1 MRSLRIIWHL
11 CASNLRILSRMRA
24 MLLVLFLPGIVM
36 YWVFTKIFEGPAGG
50 MRPFRVAVVDEDR
63 SDASRLLI
71 EAFGRSNVIP
81 VLTEDETPGSP
92 LLSAETARR
101 QIRRNGKYR
110 VAVVIPR
117 GYGEAP
123 NVLAGSKHQGLELIY
138 DETQPMEAEAAAGL
152 LQMAAGRVIFERMFR
167 SSGPDGEAAP
177 DAGESRALVKVRKTG
192 VSIERMQIASK
203 HTFLAGIVPLF
214 LLFTCANA
222 ARGLLLELQSGG
234 IKRLLAAPIRPA
246 HILLSQQLYAMV
258 LAMVQCGAMY
268 LFAWLVF
275 GVAVWQIAGGL
286 AVLTLVTC
294 LAMTGFGMLLAS
306 LCRTAEQLDAI
317 GTTVILAM
325 GAVGGSMVPRFIM
338 PPFMQKL
345 GLLTINGWAY
355 DGFIAL
361 IRNEGFGLA
370 TLLREGEWSGILLP
384 GLVLLLVGVLSSAAG
399 SILLTRR
406 LSM

>member
-11 CASNLRILSRMRA
+11 CGSNLRILSRMRA

-63 SDASRLLI
+63 SDASRQLI
-71 EAFGRSNVIP
+71 EALGRTNVTT
-81 VLTEDETPGSP
+81 VLTEDEARDGT
-92 LLSAETARR
+92 LLTADTARR
-101 QIRRNGKYR
+101 QIRRSGTYR
-110 VAVVIPR
+110 VALVIPA

-123 NVLAGSKHQGLELIY
+123 NVLAGPKHQGLELIY
-138 DETQPMEAEAAAGL
+138 DETQSMEAEAAAGM
-152 LQMAAGRVIFERMFR
+152 LQMAAGRMIFERMFP
-167 SSGPDGEAAP
+167 SSGADG
-177 DAGESRALVKVRKTG
+177 DAGPPSGESRALVKVRKTG

-222 ARGLLLELQSGG
+222 ARGLLMELESGG

-258 LAMVQCGAMY
+258 LAMAQCAAMY

-286 AVLTLVTC
+286 AVLTLITC
-294 LAMTGFGMLLAS
+294 LAVTGFGMLLAS

-325 GAVGGSMVPRFIM
+325 GAIGGSMVPRFIM

-361 IRNEGFGLA
+361 IRNEGFGLTA
-370 TLLREGEWSGILLP
+370 LFRDGECSGILLP
-384 GLVLLLVGVLSSAAG
+384 GIVLLLVGVLSSTAG

-406 LSM
+406 LRL